1 MESIRTFI
9 VNNYPVVRDFN
20 DTLHQIVAT
29 YPDITDSEEVRP
41 ILLKLCENG
50 VIDYTGRKP
59 LTLVNPKQK
68 ENDIDYYQALE
79 YATDNF
85 VPMED

>member
-9 VNNYPVVRDFN
+9 VNNYPVVKDFN
-20 DTLHQIVAT
+20 DTLYRIVST

-50 VIDYTGRKP
+50 VIDYASRKP
-59 LTLVNPKQK
+59 LPTQNQS
-68 ENDIDYYQALE
+68 IDFEQME
-79 YATDNF
+79 YIVDNF
-85 VPMED
+85 VSMED